1 MQPFAMRILPSLAV
15 WFLILLGAI
24 ANGGLRE
31 AVLLPRLGT
40 TPAYLVSGALLALL
54 ILAVTLGC
62 VRWLGVRSPAQALR
76 TGAFWLLLT
85 LCFEFAF
92 GRLVQGKPWPVLLEA
107 YTFQDG
113 NLWPLVLL
121 VTLLAPLIALRIRGR
136 AGA

>member
-1 MQPFAMRILPSLAV
+1 MRTLRTLAV
-15 WFLILLGAI
+15 WFLILLCAI

-40 TPAYLVSGALLALL
+40 TLAFLLSGVLLALL
-54 ILAVTLGC
+54 ILAITLGC
-62 VRWLGVRSPAQALR
+62 VRWLGVRNPAQALR

-85 LCFEFAF
+85 LCFEFGF
-92 GRLVQGKPWPVLLEA
+92 GLVQGKPWPELLQA

-121 VTLLAPLIALRIRGR
+121 VTLFAPLIALRVRD
-136 AGA
+136 